1 MPRCLAKFH
10 ACAVCLKNCMLPNS
24 KRSRLRCQNDSNP
37 SDVHMDTW
45 NTHRV
50 WICIVLT
57 VIYRYFAWYIS
68 VRRCI
73 ERSLKSTIQICCL
86 IPLDVRTML
95 HRLSLHIQA
104 SAKFVGLA
112 SCGDANPVI
121 CGKLNPQED
130 KIYDVHKSHSL
141 EAECC
146 KTRFLIH
153 SHLNAFWLM

>member
-1 MPRCLAKFH
+1 MPRCLAKFC

-24 KRSRLRCQNDSNP
+24 KRARLRCQNDSNP

-73 ERSLKSTIQICCL
+73 ERSLKYTIQICCL

-104 SAKFVGLA
+104 YGKFVGLA

-121 CGKLNPQED
+121 YGKL
-130 KIYDVHKSHSL
+130 KIRYMMFISL
-141 EAECC
+141 TLWKQSVVKLASWFIL
-146 KTRFLIH
+146 TSMPFG
-153 SHLNAFWLM
+153 